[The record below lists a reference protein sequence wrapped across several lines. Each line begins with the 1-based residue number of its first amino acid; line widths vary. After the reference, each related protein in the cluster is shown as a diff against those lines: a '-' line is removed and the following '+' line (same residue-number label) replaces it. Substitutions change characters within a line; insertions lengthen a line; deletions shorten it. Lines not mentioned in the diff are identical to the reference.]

1 MYLSHHIRDPH
12 TRQSIFTWISFLRTK
27 LRQLKKNINLFSP
40 NVRPCWMLGTTH
52 FFSFKTSSQS
62 MFVVLYMAQGK
73 NRQNPNI
80 SKNPNIRWSK
90 KYRTSLSL
98 LKTRKCSD
106 AVLQMKIKTNDQIQV
121 KYINYKKSAYYGK
134 VI

>member
-1 MYLSHHIRDPH
+1 
-12 TRQSIFTWISFLRTK
+12 
-27 LRQLKKNINLFSP
+27 
-40 NVRPCWMLGTTH
+40 MLGLVECWEPH
-52 FFSFKTSSQS
+52 IFFHSRLHPSQCLLFFIWHRGKT
-62 MFVVLYMAQGK
+62 
-73 NRQNPNI
+73 QNPNI